1 MELTREMD
9 GRKGVIFL
17 VELSTLIPFIPITL
31 PIALQKIHDQKIDCF
46 IFKFMSQVIKVE
58 SFN

>member
-9 GRKGVIFL
+9 GRKGVIFRE
-17 VELSTLIPFIPITL
+17 ELSTLIPFIPITL
-31 PIALQKIHDQKIDCF
+31 PIALQKIKDQIF
-46 IFKFMSQVIKVE
+46 IVLSQVIRIE